1 MHPHARRTPHA
12 MYGSTA
18 LCPGGIFKLDL
29 ILGGDHT
36 YSRRA
41 VQLCNSAL
49 ACAQEKKAAD
59 SRRALL

>member
-1 MHPHARRTPHA
+1 

-29 ILGGDHT
+29 ILGGDHIAA
-36 YSRRA
+36 A